1 MDTPRRKLRN
11 LHLENVQNSST
22 PINVPPS
29 PMMKTLGHGT
39 GIRVYRLDR
48 SPRLGEIRSPWAV
61 KRITQNMRVKKD
73 TLFNERIV
81 HEADILR
88 KLKHPNIVGFRGVI
102 TNDEGINTL
111 ALEMCTTSLGSIL
124 EERHDEDLGPLP
136 AKNTYKMIMDVAQG
150 LDFLHNEARLMH
162 GDIKSFNVLVKGEF
176 EICKLCDFGVSLP
189 LDEQGEV
196 NFPKNPGLRYVGTNL
211 WCAPEVIDEVDVIDS
226 KADIFSFGLVIYE
239 TLALVPPHTLE
250 LDAALGEAMDSSHDL
265 PTDTDK
271 LQCKQLDFSSD
282 VKKIGLPSAMEEHT
296 DNDMSQ
302 DYDEEEEKEEEEE
315 EEKEEEEEEKE
326 EEEDQEDDDTKENDI
341 SYFTLNN
348 LHSAYGTRPPLP
360 VAFQLSDDYN
370 CVVELFYLC
379 TNALSEDRPAAKT
392 IWQCL
397 ENNGANVATESD

>member
-88 KLKHPNIVGFRGVI
+88 TSFKLAQTEASNIVGFRGVI

-111 ALEMCTTSLGSIL
+111 ALEMCTISLGSIL

-162 GDIKSFNVLVKGEF
+162 GDIKSFNVLVKG
-176 EICKLCDFGVSLP
+176 SL
-189 LDEQGEV
+189 
-196 NFPKNPGLRYVGTNL
+196 RSST
-211 WCAPEVIDEVDVIDS
+211 
-226 KADIFSFGLVIYE
+226 KAY
-239 TLALVPPHTLE
+239 
-250 LDAALGEAMDSSHDL
+250 M
-265 PTDTDK
+265 
-271 LQCKQLDFSSD
+271 
-282 VKKIGLPSAMEEHT
+282 
-296 DNDMSQ
+296 
-302 DYDEEEEKEEEEE
+302 
-315 EEKEEEEEEKE
+315 
-326 EEEDQEDDDTKENDI
+326 
-341 SYFTLNN
+341 
-348 LHSAYGTRPPLP
+348 
-360 VAFQLSDDYN
+360 
-370 CVVELFYLC
+370 
-379 TNALSEDRPAAKT
+379 
-392 IWQCL
+392 
-397 ENNGANVATESD
+397 

>member
-1 MDTPRRKLRN
+1 MDTPGRKLRN
-11 LHLENVQNSST
+11 LHMENIQNSST

-29 PMMKTLGHGT
+29 PMLKTLGHGT

-88 KLKHPNIVGFRGVI
+88 KLKHPNIVGFRGVV

-136 AKNTYKMIMDVAQG
+136 AKNTYKMIMDVALA
-150 LDFLHNEARLMH
+150 LDFLHNKASLLH
-162 GDIKSFNVLVKGEF
+162 GDLKSFNVLVKGEF
-176 EICKLCDFGVSLP
+176 EICKLCDFGVSIP

-196 NFPKNPGLRYVGTNL
+196 NFQKNPGLRYVGTSL
-211 WCAPEVIDEVDVIDS
+211 WCAPEVVDEVDVIDS

-250 LDAALGEAMDSSHDL
+250 LDAALGEDMDNSHEL
-265 PTDTDK
+265 PTDTEK
-271 LQCKQLDFSSD
+271 VQRKKLDFSSD
-282 VKKIGLPSAMEEHT
+282 ERKNGLPSAIEEHT
-296 DNDMSQ
+296 DNDMSH
-302 DYDEEEEKEEEEE
+302 DDDDEDDDEEEEE
-315 EEKEEEEEEKE
+315 E
-326 EEEDQEDDDTKENDI
+326 EDDDTKENDI
-341 SYFTLNN
+341 SDITLNN

-370 CVVELFYLC
+370 CIVELFYLC

-397 ENNGANVATESD
+397 ENNAANVATGSD

>member
-1 MDTPRRKLRN
+1 M
-11 LHLENVQNSST
+11 
-22 PINVPPS
+22 
-29 PMMKTLGHGT
+29 
-39 GIRVYRLDR
+39 
-48 SPRLGEIRSPWAV
+48 W
-61 KRITQNMRVKKD
+61 
-73 TLFNERIV
+73 
-81 HEADILR
+81 
-88 KLKHPNIVGFRGVI
+88 
-102 TNDEGINTL
+102 
-111 ALEMCTTSLGSIL
+111 
-124 EERHDEDLGPLP
+124 
-136 AKNTYKMIMDVAQG
+136 
-150 LDFLHNEARLMH
+150 
-162 GDIKSFNVLVKGEF
+162 
-176 EICKLCDFGVSLP
+176 VSLLTP
-189 LDEQGEV
+189 YDIN
-196 NFPKNPGLRYVGTNL
+196 NFTFSQINHLCLNILGTNL

-250 LDAALGEAMDSSHDL
+250 LDAALGEDMDSSHDL

-282 VKKIGLPSAMEEHT
+282 ENKNGLPSAKEEHT

-302 DYDEEEEKEEEEE
+302 DYDEEDDE
-315 EEKEEEEEEKE
+315 EEKEEEEEDDE
-326 EEEDQEDDDTKENDI
+326 EDDDTKENDI